1 MSDIKNKLMGL
12 RAELPQGSTIE
23 KRSKADQA
31 KFKRMESSVAYPTS
45 DAETGVT
52 EKPGDLGEVAYPQQE
67 AMSGYEAL
75 MRKMAGSE
83 GSQAKGNKVGDGTT
97 VKNVPAVVPT
107 ATSKVNHNRSNYA
120 PYVPPKKNVKP
131 KGPKLDSLD
140 DYEGKQKDEYY
151 PVAQKVIP
159 SEARDD
165 FAKDEAAQ
173 MSFSQSAAVKGF
185 KDRLDGEQAFQFEGQ
200 TLPNGTRIDTIV
212 FSDGSK
218 YYVDPEADK
227 DDLQAGDVIRL
238 EPPEVKR

>member
-1 MSDIKNKLMGL
+1 VSDIKNKLMGL
-12 RAELPQGSTIE
+12 RAELPQGSTVE

-52 EKPGDLGEVAYPQQE
+52 EKPGDLGEIAYPQSDRMDAE
-67 AMSGYEAL
+67 EAL
-75 MRKMAGSE
+75 MRMLGDSE
-83 GSQAKGNKVGDGTT
+83 GSQAKGSKIGDGDR
-97 VKNVPAVVPT
+97 VKNDTAVTTT
-107 ATSKVNHNRSNYA
+107 ATPKIKHNRSNHA
-120 PYVPPKKNVKP
+120 PYVPPKKKGKP

-159 SEARDD
+159 SEARDA

-218 YYVDPEADK
+218 YYVDPEADE
-227 DDLQAGDVIRL
+227 DDLQEGDVIRL
-238 EPPEVKR
+238 EPPEAKR